1 MKLIEFKERKEGKI
15 ANGLTVT
22 VGILFVGYAIV
33 AFIGATL
40 LRELIGM
47 GIIFTIG
54 FVAVLYFL
62 LLPKEKDISERVI
75 YITIGIICVCSIII
89 TIVYAFIGSG
99 DSRYFWLI
107 TLPVAIIGIIVTIFT
122 IMAIRELKKEEKKK
136 V

>member
-1 MKLIEFKERKEGKI
+1 MKLQEFKDTKEGKI

-22 VGILFVGYAIV
+22 VGILFVGYAVV

-62 LLPKEKDISERVI
+62 LLPKEKDISKRVI
-75 YITIGIICVCSIII
+75 YIVASIICVCSIII

-99 DSRYFWLI
+99 DSRYFPLI
-107 TLPVAIIGIIVTIFT
+107 TLPVAIIGILGTVFT
-122 IMAIRELKKEEKKK
+122 ILAIRELKKKE
-136 V
+136 